1 MKVKAKGIRV
11 TIVLEFDEVESPDSP
26 TADTITE
33 GITASTEWL
42 TDEFNA
48 SRCYVMDVEPTMWV
62 DEPDNE
68 LLYPKV

>member
-11 TIVLEFDEVESPDSP
+11 TIVLEYDEVESPDSP
-26 TADTITE
+26 IADTITE
-33 GITASTEWL
+33 SITASTDWL
-42 TDEFNA
+42 SDELNA

-62 DEPDNE
+62 DNPENE